1 MKKQSQAAQLVTM
14 TRIADGLLLL
24 MALVFL
30 VAHALSGRH
39 HPGWGY
45 VAAFAEAAL
54 VGGLAD
60 WFAVTALFRHPLG
73 VPVPHTAIIP
83 SNKDRLADGVAAFL
97 QQNFLTRDVLAADMA
112 RLDFVGMAIEW
123 LGEAGRRRWLAER
136 IAAVVSDH
144 LSVGPLL
151 ADWLRL
157 WVDQQK
163 HNAWFDRAVL
173 WAQQL
178 LDQHHADIYQR
189 VSEKS
194 PRWMPRR
201 INDEFYRRLMDGVT
215 ELLDEMLAPDS
226 SARGAFDAAV
236 REQIAKLATGERDA
250 AIRQQVESGAEE
262 GVLAGRI
269 ANELEALVARLASDP
284 ALRASMNRWLQRQA
298 VVLLV
303 RRRIHIL
310 GLVRRV
316 ILDWNADTVTARIEG
331 QVGRD
336 LQFIRVNGTLVGGL
350 VGLAIHAMAAWI

>member
-14 TRIADGLLLL
+14 TRIANSLLLL

-30 VAHALSGRH
+30 VAHALSARH

-45 VAAFAEAAL
+45 LAAFAEAAL

-112 RLDFVGMAIEW
+112 RLDFVGMATAW
-123 LGEAGRRRWLAER
+123 LGEPGRRRWLAER
-136 IAAVVSDH
+136 IAALMSNQ
-144 LSVGPLL
+144 LSVGQLL
-151 ADWLRL
+151 ADWFRL

-163 HNAWFDRAVL
+163 
-173 WAQQL
+173 
-178 LDQHHADIYQR
+178 HHADIYQR

-215 ELLDEMLAPDS
+215 EMLDEMLAPDS
-226 SARGAFDAAV
+226 AAREAFDAAV
-236 REQIAKLATGERDA
+236 REQIARLAAGERDD
-250 AIRQQVESGAEE
+250 AIRRQMESGTKE
-262 GVLAGRI
+262 GVLAGRME
-269 ANELEALVARLASDP
+269 NELEGLVARLASDP

-298 VVLLV
+298 GATGDPRLE
-303 RRRIHIL
+303 RRHGHRAH
-310 GLVRRV
+310 RR
-316 ILDWNADTVTARIEG
+316 A
-331 QVGRD
+331 GRTRPAVHPR
-336 LQFIRVNGTLVGGL
+336 QWHTGRWPGGACHSCNGGL
-350 VGLAIHAMAAWI
+350 DLSGLSVAAPHSL

>member
-1 MKKQSQAAQLVTM
+1 MKKPSQAAQLVTM
-14 TRIADGLLLL
+14 MRIANGLLLL

-30 VAHALSGRH
+30 VAHALSIRH
-39 HPGWGY
+39 HPGWGF

-73 VPVPHTAIIP
+73 VPIPHTALIP
-83 SNKDRLADGVAAFL
+83 SNKDRLADGVADFL
-97 QQNFLTRDVLAADMA
+97 QQNFLTRDVLAVDMA
-112 RLDFVGMAIEW
+112 SLDFAGMATEW
-123 LGEAGRRRWLAER
+123 LSEQARRRWLAQR
-136 IAAVVSDH
+136 IADLVSGQ
-144 LSVGPLL
+144 LSVGPLI

-157 WVDQQK
+157 WVAQQK
-163 HNAWFDRAVL
+163 HHEWFDRAVL
-173 WAQQL
+173 WAQQM

-215 ELLDEMLAPDS
+215 EMLDEMLAPDS
-226 SARGAFDAAV
+226 AAREAFDAAV
-236 REQIAKLATGERDA
+236 REQIAKLAAGERDD
-250 AIRQQVESGAEE
+250 AIRRQLEE
-262 GVLAGRI
+262 AAQDGVLAQRI
-269 ANELEALVARLASDP
+269 ELELEALMTRLATDP
-284 ALRASMNRWLQRQA
+284 ALQASLNRWLQRQA

-303 RRRIHIL
+303 RRRTHIV

-316 ILDWNADTVTARIEG
+316 ILAWDAGTVAARIEG

-336 LQFIRVNGTLVGGL
+336 LQFIRINGTLVGGL
-350 VGLAIHAMAAWI
+350 VGLALHAISGGL